1 MANRKSVITVCGAA
15 IAMFVVAA
23 SSYAFI
29 IVTKENHVTFNQTVA
44 LPGVTL
50 AGGTYI
56 FEELSPT
63 SPNVVRVLS
72 RDRSRV
78 YLTAFTA
85 PTQRPAGMP
94 MTVTMSLGE
103 ATAGTA
109 TPITA
114 WYPIGQSTGHRF
126 IYDTAAR

>member
-15 IAMFVVAA
+15 IAVIVVAA
-23 SSYAFI
+23 SSYAFVI
-29 IVTKENHVTFNQTVA
+29 GNKENHVTFNRTMA

-72 RDRSRV
+72 KDRSRL

-85 PTQRPAGMP
+85 PIDRPAGMP
-94 MTVTMSLGE
+94 MTVTVSVGE
-103 ATAGTA
+103 ATPGTA

-114 WYPIGQSTGHRF
+114 WYPIGQSMGHRF
-126 IYDTAAR
+126 IYETATK